1 MSIFEILVLI
11 LLGVNFLTVVWL
23 ITEFISLKRSVIE
36 NSNKTINNETIKLQ
50 LQAYERLT
58 LLTERISLHNLISR
72 FPNSALSAKEMKT
85 TLIDSIKAEFEYNIT
100 QQVYVSEDSWRAV
113 NNLKEQNIYTIN
125 QLATNLPQ
133 QANGLDLT
141 KHIIDFIMNNQ
152 KGNLHTIVAEILN
165 QEAKKI
171 M

>member
-1 MSIFEILVLI
+1 MTAFEILVLC
-11 LLGVNFLTVVWL
+11 LLGAIFLIVIWL
-23 ITEFISLKRSVIE
+23 ITEFNELKKNLIE
-36 NSNKTINNETIKLQ
+36 KKGPSGDSETTRLQ

-58 LLTERISLHNLISR
+58 LLTERISLNSLITR
-72 FPNSALSAKEMKT
+72 YPNTGLSAKEMKS
-85 TLIDSIKAEFEYNIT
+85 TLIEAIKAEYEYNIT
-100 QQVYVSEDSWRAV
+100 QQVYVSEDAWRAV

-141 KHIIDFIMNNQ
+141 KHIIDYLLNNQ
-152 KGNLHTIVAEILN
+152 KGNLNTIVAEILN
-165 QEAKKI
+165 VEAKKV

>member
-1 MSIFEILVLI
+1 MTTFETLVI
-11 LLGVNFLTVVWL
+11 SLLGANFLIVIWL
-23 ITEFISLKRSVIE
+23 ITEFNGLKKTLAEKNKVIV
-36 NSNKTINNETIKLQ
+36 NDETIRLQ

-58 LLTERISLHNLISR
+58 LLTERISLNSLITR
-72 FPNSALSAKEMKT
+72 FPNTGLSAREMKST
-85 TLIDSIKAEFEYNIT
+85 FIDAIKSEYEYNIT
-100 QQVYVSEDSWRAV
+100 QQVYVSEDAWKAV

-141 KHIIDFIMNNQ
+141 KHIIDFLLNNQ
-152 KGNLHTIVAEILN
+152 KGNLNVIVAEILN
-165 QEAKKI
+165 AEAKKI

>member
-1 MSIFEILVLI
+1 MTTFEILVLS
-11 LLGVNFLTVVWL
+11 LLGADFLIVIWL
-23 ITEFISLKRSVIE
+23 ITEFSALKKSLAEK
-36 NSNKTINNETIKLQ
+36 SNNTSNNETIKLQ

-58 LLTERISLHNLISR
+58 LLTERISLNSLITR
-72 FPNSALSAKEMKT
+72 FTNSGLSAKEMKSH
-85 TLIDSIKAEFEYNIT
+85 LIDAIKSEYEYNIT
-100 QQVYVSEDSWRAV
+100 QQVYVSPDAWKAV

-125 QLATNLPQ
+125 QLAANLPH

-141 KHIIDFIMNNQ
+141 KHLVDYLLSNQ
-152 KGNLHTIVAEILN
+152 KSNMNTVVAEILN